1 MTFSFILIIKW
12 FEMSK
17 RKRISAELAIDNI
30 LNFVYENSGDE
41 KSDLDDL
48 YGDEDFNVS
57 TEVET
62 RETEPLQNIDDLV
75 NEWSNDSSNEEEVN
89 NLLNR
94 RTHRKKAYLSRNVN
108 SIDSALDETNYHM
121 IELPEER
128 KRITGY
134 LPSKHSNQK
143 KKKSDKIEIHFTNH
157 PLQNVGR
164 QGSQNVIKNK
174 PGVHGNAR
182 NVATERQAFEVFFTE
197 EMMGNVV
204 TFTNK
209 KK

>member
-108 SIDSALDETNYHM
+108 SIDLALDETNYHM

>member
-1 MTFSFILIIKW
+1 MPFSFILIIIW

-41 KSDLDDL
+41 ESDLDDL

-75 NEWSNDSSNEEEVN
+75 NESSNGSSNEEEFN

-94 RTHRKKAYLSRNVN
+94 RTHRKKNLL
-108 SIDSALDETNYHM
+108 I
-121 IELPEER
+121 
-128 KRITGY
+128 
-134 LPSKHSNQK
+134 
-143 KKKSDKIEIHFTNH
+143 
-157 PLQNVGR
+157 
-164 QGSQNVIKNK
+164 
-174 PGVHGNAR
+174 PG
-182 NVATERQAFEVFFTE
+182 
-197 EMMGNVV
+197 M
-204 TFTNK
+204 
-209 KK
+209 

>member
-1 MTFSFILIIKW
+1 MSFSFTLIIIW

-17 RKRISAELAIDNI
+17 RKRISAQLAIDNI

-41 KSDLDDL
+41 ESDSDDL

-75 NEWSNDSSNEEEVN
+75 NESSNDSSNEEEVN

-94 RTHRKKAYLSRNVN
+94 RTHRKKKLTYSRNVN

-128 KRITGY
+128 KGITGY

-143 KKKSDKIEIHFTNH
+143 KKKSDKIEIHFSNH
-157 PLQNVGR
+157 SPQNVA
-164 QGSQNVIKNK
+164 QNVIKNK
-174 PGVHGNAR
+174 PGVVHGNAR
-182 NVATERQAFEVFFTE
+182 NAATERQAFEVFFTE
-197 EMMGNVV
+197 EMNVYKQK
-204 TFTNK
+204 N
-209 KK
+209 

>member
-1 MTFSFILIIKW
+1 MSFSFILIITW

-41 KSDLDDL
+41 ESDLDDL

-75 NEWSNDSSNEEEVN
+75 NESRNDSSNEEEVN

-94 RTHRKKAYLSRNVN
+94 RTHRKKKLTYSRNVN
-108 SIDSALDETNYHM
+108 SMDSALDETNYHM

-134 LPSKHSNQK
+134 LPSKHSNQTK
-143 KKKSDKIEIHFTNH
+143 KNQTKLKFIFQIIHH
-157 PLQNVGR
+157 KM
-164 QGSQNVIKNK
+164 S
-174 PGVHGNAR
+174 
-182 NVATERQAFEVFFTE
+182 
-197 EMMGNVV
+197 VV
-204 TFTNK
+204 K
-209 KK
+209 ALKM